1 MMRRFISVALAVAA
15 TVALAA
21 QAPATRYNR
30 PAEKTISGTIKA
42 LASYAAPDGSV
53 GVHFDLKTPDGM
65 VSVHVA
71 PAMFI
76 GQQNAFFMADDQV
89 EIIGAPMEADGHK
102 TFWAKA
108 IIKGTTMLVLREAD
122 GTPRWAPAT
131 DGTDGCGVNHPPLP
145 RATEY

>member
-1 MMRRFISVALAVAA
+1 MMRRLTSGVLVVFA
-15 TVALAA
+15 TAALAA
-21 QAPATRYNR
+21 QGATIRYNR

-42 LASYAAPDGSV
+42 LASFAAPDGTY

-71 PAMFI
+71 PAAYL

-89 EIIGAPMEADGHK
+89 EIIGAPTMTDGHPI
-102 TFWAKA
+102 FWAKA
-108 IIKGTTMLVLREAD
+108 IMKGSSMLVLRDAE
-122 GTPRWAPAT
+122 GRPRWTPAD

-145 RATEY
+145 RATEF